1 VVRYGG
7 HNIKE
12 LNVLKHPQIEE
23 YEINTCTMFVEPV
36 VYGGKVY
43 SRAVEVED
51 EFLSPFKP
59 LDIIKKGCSYFGVDY
74 ESRKRGTRQLI
85 GYDRKIPIVIEA
97 TNHIYFF
104 PTASP
109 LVPECIW
116 ISLEHIESY
125 RRVSSKKTMVLFRN
139 KQSYIFP
146 VSVCTIEGQML
157 RTSLL
162 KTKLLQRIES
172 NGKKTIYTPNEPQ
185 MFNTL
190 ERSNDYGDDFHPND
204 PK

>member
-1 VVRYGG
+1 
-7 HNIKE
+7 
-12 LNVLKHPQIEE
+12 LKHPKIEE

-36 VYGGKVY
+36 IYGGKIY
-43 SRAVEVED
+43 SRAVEIED

-59 LDIIKKGCSYFGVDY
+59 LDIIKTGCIYFGVDY

-85 GYDRKIPIVIEA
+85 GYSRKIPIVIEP
-97 TNHIYFF
+97 TNHIFFF

-109 LVPECIW
+109 LSSECIW
-116 ISLEHIESY
+116 ISFEHVEKY
-125 RRVSSKKTMVLFRN
+125 RRVDTQKTLVTFRN
-139 KQSYIFP
+139 KQSRIFP
-146 VSVCTIEGQML
+146 VSFSTIEGQML

-172 NGKKTIYTPNEPQ
+172 NGRKLFYLDRGSKSLNASESSREYDTD
-185 MFNTL
+185 L
-190 ERSNDYGDDFHPND
+190 HSKD